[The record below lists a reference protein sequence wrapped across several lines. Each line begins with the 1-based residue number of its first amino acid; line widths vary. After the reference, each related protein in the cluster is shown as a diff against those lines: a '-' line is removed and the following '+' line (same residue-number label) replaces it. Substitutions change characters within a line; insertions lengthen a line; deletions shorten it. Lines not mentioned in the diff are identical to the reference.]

1 MLASFQVKA
10 GDKTGRIQAAWFISD
25 QESKHLLIA
34 YGFRITVCNISAT
47 LNTDEM
53 APHLIKHL
61 IWLSCHPLSK
71 SAGLHALATRPTNGM
86 QTYTPLAADE
96 RTFPPT
102 LFILK

>member
-61 IWLSCHPLSK
+61 IWLSYTLFQSLQDCTHWQLALQMACKHTHHWLQMNAPSHPLCS
-71 SAGLHALATRPTNGM
+71 
-86 QTYTPLAADE
+86 
-96 RTFPPT
+96 F
-102 LFILK
+102 